1 MPAQAGSRPDP
12 VAAGASPPGSAC
24 RRPCGGTVHLA
35 RLIWDQPSSQ
45 APISPAQRVL
55 HVTWLGSDRV
65 FSRLT
70 APSGFTPRAG
80 HLLDSALE
88 AQWDRR
94 CDAWDEIAASPPFL
108 ALRDA
113 VLREAAIDAGQKVV
127 DLGSGTGLL
136 ALAAAGP
143 ASHVLAIDVSAP
155 MLRRLA
161 EHAAERGLT
170 NIDLL
175 HGDMR
180 RLPLPDGSADV
191 VVSCYA
197 FHHLVDDGKELAAAE
212 AFRVLRPGGRL
223 VVADMMFDLSMGRR
237 DRGIILHKAA
247 LMLRRG
253 IPGVIR
259 LARNAARVARG
270 RWEHPAS
277 TAWWE
282 TMLAR
287 RGFVLVGSQELMQEA
302 GIAYATK
309 PQSSAP
315 S

>member
-1 MPAQAGSRPDP
+1 M
-12 VAAGASPPGSAC
+12 
-24 RRPCGGTVHLA
+24 
-35 RLIWDQPSSQ
+35 
-45 APISPAQRVL
+45 
-55 HVTWLGSDRV
+55 

-70 APSGFTPRAG
+70 LPTGFKPRAG
-80 HLLDSALE
+80 HLLDPALE

-94 CDAWDEIAASPPFL
+94 CDAWDEIAASPPFV

-113 VLREAAIDAGQKVV
+113 VLGKAAIEPGQRVV

-143 ASHVLAIDVSAP
+143 ASQVLAVDVSAP

-180 RLPLPDGSADV
+180 RLPLPDESADV
-191 VVSCYA
+191 VISCYA

-223 VVADMMFDLSMGRR
+223 VVADMMFNLSMRRR
-237 DRGIILHKAA
+237 DRRIILRKGA

-253 IPGVIR
+253 VPGMIR
-259 LARNAARVARG
+259 LVKNAARVARG
-270 RWEHPAS
+270 TWEHPAS
-277 TAWWE
+277 TTWWE

-287 RGFVLVGSQELMQEA
+287 RGFVQVGSQELVQEA

-309 PQSSAP
+309 PQRSASS
-315 S
+315 